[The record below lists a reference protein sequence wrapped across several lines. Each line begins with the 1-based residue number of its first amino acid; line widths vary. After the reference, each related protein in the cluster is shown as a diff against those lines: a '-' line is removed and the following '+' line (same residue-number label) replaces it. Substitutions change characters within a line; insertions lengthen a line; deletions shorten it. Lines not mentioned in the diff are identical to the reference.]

1 MILFIKEERISL
13 ERGPVIGKS
22 RTACLGFRNAGFTL
36 IELVMV
42 IVVLGI
48 LAVFASPSMF
58 NSQDYYARGFHDETL
73 ALLRYGQKAAIAQ
86 RRTVCVAFESDSAKL
101 RIASAEPPSSNCD
114 TDLVGPNGTL
124 PYTVTAKPDV
134 NYAPVPTGFSFNA
147 LGQPINALGQLIDAP
162 DQPSVQVDGYSQAIS
177 VEANTGYVHE

>member
-1 MILFIKEERISL
+1 LHDVGMILFIKEERISL

-86 RRTVCVAFESDSAKL
+86 RRTVCVAFALDSASL
-101 RIASAEPPSSNCD
+101 TIASAEPPSIDCNTS
-114 TDLVGPNGTL
+114 LAGPNGTT
-124 PYTVTAKPDV
+124 PYKVTAKPNV
-134 NYAPVPTGFSFNA
+134 NYASVPNGFNFNA
-147 LGQPINALGQLIDAP
+147 LGQASGAA
-162 DQPSVQVDGYSQAIS
+162 SVQVDGYSQTIS

>member
-1 MILFIKEERISL
+1 MTLFIKEERISPAH
-13 ERGPVIGKS
+13 GPISGKP
-22 RTACLGFRNAGFTL
+22 RTACPGFRDTGFTL

-58 NSQDYYARGFHDETL
+58 DSQDYYARGFHDETL

-101 RIASAEPPSSNCD
+101 RIASAEPPSSTCD

-134 NYAPVPTGFSFNA
+134 NYAPVPTDFSFNA
-147 LGQPINALGQLIDAP
+147 LGRPSSAK
-162 DQPSVQVDGYSQAIS
+162 SVQVDGYPEIIS